1 MILMPDLFSFAYV
14 PNWYSQLDMLA
25 EMSLPEPWRFK
36 NLIYLT
42 KNPDTPILERY
53 IHAIFKKQL
62 IDYKDERNP
71 SSAADYFHIENEF
84 CCFHTGLYTRR
95 YKAIYACFDRNKKKD
110 SLLEWYFRGFADELS
125 PILRHTSPLPK
136 KPSYYMTQY
145 GVNYNPEWP
154 IRVNVDHIL
163 GDEENLSR
171 IPAEIREA
179 QNLPLLLETAVELA
193 RRKAVVEPSIVVP
206 QGYQGRVQYLLPI
219 CLTDMEQPDLAMTG
233 ELTLTGKVMPIGGL
247 KEKILAARRNLIKEI
262 IIPQH
267 NMKDLEKLDAE
278 VKGDVVFHPVSD
290 ISEVISIAFPDEG
303 SKRLER
309 SILRT
314 LEEERRRREEKLRE
328 EGAAKESKVMLW
340 Q

>member
-25 EMSLPEPWRFK
+25 EMALPEPWRFK
-36 NLIYLT
+36 NPIYLT

-62 IDYKDERNP
+62 IDYKDERTP

-125 PILRHTSPLPK
+125 PMLRHISPLPK

-154 IRVNVDHIL
+154 IRVNVDHIPE
-163 GDEENLSR
+163 G
-171 IPAEIREA
+171 
-179 QNLPLLLETAVELA
+179 
-193 RRKAVVEPSIVVP
+193 
-206 QGYQGRVQYLLPI
+206 
-219 CLTDMEQPDLAMTG
+219 C
-233 ELTLTGKVMPIGGL
+233 GGT
-247 KEKILAARRNLIKEI
+247 EHCGSAGVSGPGAILAADLPDRYGAARPCHDPHDHGRVLLGEYLPHLRDG
-262 IIPQH
+262 IPQCAASFQTGGALAH
-267 NMKDLEKLDAE
+267 
-278 VKGDVVFHPVSD
+278 GHCGG
-290 ISEVISIAFPDEG
+290 IAAHRLQARSPAAG
-303 SKRLER
+303 SALAER
-309 SILRT
+309 SVLVCAQA
-314 LEEERRRREEKLRE
+314 RRRR
-328 EGAAKESKVMLW
+328 KEMT
-340 Q
+340 